1 MPDSTNSS
9 TPPPSNPGART
20 GAAARPRKAPR
31 KPSPVPVFATM
42 GLLFLGLFGLLGVR
56 MAQGQDP
63 ALGPKKQ
70 VAAVKPHK
78 VLIRKVVITK
88 KITIIKPP
96 KTVTPVAVSGQSY
109 TASTPAASAP
119 AQAYSAP
126 AQTYTPAPAAAPA
139 PAPAP
144 APVATAT
151 S

>member
-1 MPDSTNSS
+1 
-9 TPPPSNPGART
+9 
-20 GAAARPRKAPR
+20 
-31 KPSPVPVFATM
+31 M

-56 MAQGQDP
+56 MAHGQDP

-78 VLIRKVVITK
+78 VLVRKVVITK

-96 KTVTPVAVSGQSY
+96 KTVTPTASSGQNY
-109 TASTPAASAP
+109 TASTPAASASAP
-119 AQAYSAP
+119 AYTAP

>member
-1 MPDSTNSS
+1 MPDSTTNSS
-9 TPPPSNPGART
+9 TPPPSRPGART
-20 GAAARPRKAPR
+20 GAASRPRKAPR

-56 MAQGQDP
+56 MAHGQDP

-70 VAAVKPHK
+70 VAAVQPHK
-78 VLIRKVVITK
+78 VLVRKVVITK

-96 KTVTPVAVSGQSY
+96 KTVTPVASSGQSY

-119 AQAYSAP
+119 APAYTAP
-126 AQTYTPAPAAAPA
+126 AQTYTPAPA